1 VIEHV
6 PLSDLPAAWR
16 SRLATPPWPL
26 SHVTVHLE
34 LEANLPVQSDGFEPT
49 PEDPIFGMWR
59 DRHDTADVEQ
69 CVRCWRSSRFM
80 DL

>member
-1 VIEHV
+1 
-6 PLSDLPAAWR
+6 
-16 SRLATPPWPL
+16 
-26 SHVTVHLE
+26 VHLE

-59 DRHDTADVEQ
+59 DRHDTADVAQ
-69 CVRCWRSSRFM
+69 CVRRWRSGRFM